1 MKSISD
7 GKDPEGPPYIQYE
20 EVPPTR
26 ESNALI
32 GSLLTVDENRHS
44 LYIRTVSSYHML
56 SALLNWFKLVYELF
70 GQSNMHRTLEFCP
83 EQPVRNQMTTTQIQ
97 ISHQN

>member
-44 LYIRTVSSYHML
+44 LYIRTVSSYRVRHG
-56 SALLNWFKLVYELF
+56 KLFL
-70 GQSNMHRTLEFCP
+70 
-83 EQPVRNQMTTTQIQ
+83 I
-97 ISHQN
+97 

>member
-1 MKSISD
+1 MLIYVCCFFSQDKLIGWNISENSKSISD

-44 LYIRTVSSYHML
+44 LYIRTVSSYDML
-56 SALLNWFKLVYELF
+56 SAY
-70 GQSNMHRTLEFCP
+70 
-83 EQPVRNQMTTTQIQ
+83 
-97 ISHQN
+97 

>member
-1 MKSISD
+1 MKFISD

-44 LYIRTVSSYHML
+44 IYIRTVSS
-56 SALLNWFKLVYELF
+56 
-70 GQSNMHRTLEFCP
+70 
-83 EQPVRNQMTTTQIQ
+83 
-97 ISHQN
+97 